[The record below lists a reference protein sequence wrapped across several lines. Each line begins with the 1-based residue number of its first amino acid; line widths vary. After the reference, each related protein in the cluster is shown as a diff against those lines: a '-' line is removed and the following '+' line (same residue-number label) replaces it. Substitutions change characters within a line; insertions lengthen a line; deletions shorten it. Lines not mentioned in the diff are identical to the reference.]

1 MTFVFDRD
9 FDEEDTLEQAEA
21 EHKIR
26 AIYTPEDLDEAV
38 KLARAE
44 AYEDGRL
51 AGRTEA
57 TVANSESNDVQLVRA
72 LEALGPRMDAL
83 LDDADKHHAALEA
96 QIVDFVIS
104 VFHQVAPDVVRS
116 LAVGQAEAEVHRA
129 INMALDAAY
138 LIVHL
143 PPTQGEELKES
154 IQREARR
161 LGHGGRIDVM
171 GDPALQPGD
180 ARVEWDQGFMQYSY
194 SAICGRI
201 LEALTQ
207 VAPTQHS

>member
-1 MTFVFDRD
+1 MSFVFDRD
-9 FDEEDTLEQAEA
+9 FDEEEVQSQEQAEQ
-21 EHKIR
+21 KQR
-26 AIYTPEDLDEAV
+26 AIYTPEDLNEAV

-57 TVANSESNDVQLVRA
+57 TMEHSQSNDVQLLHA
-72 LEALGPRMDAL
+72 LETLGPLMQGL
-83 LDDADKHHAALEA
+83 LEDADKHHAALEA
-96 QIVDFVIS
+96 QILDFVMS
-104 VFHQVAPDVVRS
+104 VFQQVAPDVVRS

-129 INMALDAAY
+129 IGMALDAAY

-143 PPTQGEELKES
+143 PMSQADELKES

-171 GDPALQPGD
+171 GDPEMQPGD

-201 LEALTQ
+201 LEALSQIDPQT
-207 VAPTQHS
+207 